1 MKLRLLSILLFV
13 AIAAVAA
20 QKGSKSEKPDN
31 SATKTTPMTVP
42 VLEKAA
48 PEQSDDNA
56 PIAMIAEFFS
66 LLEKGELDDAYAK
79 LMRGSKIAERPEEIR
94 QLKTK
99 TKEAI
104 NVFGGIEGFE
114 HVETKDVSTRLLR
127 CTYLSLGKE
136 FPLRWRFYFYRANR
150 IWRVIDLRVDDR
162 LASIF
167 EEPPEPPVPEG
178 KQ

>member
-1 MKLRLLSILLFV
+1 MKLRLVVVLFLACV
-13 AIAAVAA
+13 AAAAA
-20 QKGSKSEKPDN
+20 QKGSKNEKPDG
-31 SATKTTPMTVP
+31 ATKVTPMTVP
-42 VLEKAA
+42 TLEKAA
-48 PEQSDDNA
+48 PEQSEDNA
-56 PIAMIAEFFS
+56 PITMIAEFFS
-66 LLEKGELDDAYAK
+66 SLEKGELDDAYAK

-167 EEPPEPPVPEG
+167 EEPPEPLVPEG

>member
-1 MKLRLLSILLFV
+1 MNVRLVLLLVFACV
-13 AIAAVAA
+13 GVTHA
-20 QKGSKSEKPDN
+20 QKSSKAEKPDTT
-31 SATKTTPMTVP
+31 STKAAPMTVP
-42 VLEKAA
+42 AFEKAA
-48 PEQSDDNA
+48 PEQSEDNA
-56 PIAMIAEFFS
+56 PITMISAFFS
-66 LLEKGELDDAYAK
+66 SIEKGELDDAYAK

-104 NVFGGIEGFE
+104 GVFGGIEGFE
-114 HVETKDVSTRLLR
+114 HVETKDVSSRLLR

-150 IWRVIDLRVDDR
+150 VWRIIDLRVDDR
-162 LASIF
+162 LGSIF
-167 EEPPEPPVPEG
+167 EEPPEPAIPEG

>member
-1 MKLRLLSILLFV
+1 
-13 AIAAVAA
+13 
-20 QKGSKSEKPDN
+20 
-31 SATKTTPMTVP
+31 MTVP
-42 VLEKAA
+42 ALEKAA
-48 PEQSDDNA
+48 PEQSEDNA
-56 PIAMIAEFFS
+56 PLTMISAFFS
-66 LLEKGELDDAYAK
+66 SLEKGELDDAYAN

-104 NVFGGIEGFE
+104 GVFGGLQGFE

-127 CTYLSLGKE
+127 CTYLSLGRE

-150 IWRVIDLRVDDR
+150 VWRVIDLRVDDR

-167 EEPPEPPVPEG
+167 EEPPEPVPEG

>member
-1 MKLRLLSILLFV
+1 MKLLFAVVLLLGVSG
-13 AIAAVAA
+13 AVHGQKS
-20 QKGSKSEKPDN
+20 QKGEKADT
-31 SATKTTPMTVP
+31 SSTKLAPMSVP
-42 VLEKAA
+42 TFEKAA
-48 PEQSDDNA
+48 PAQSEDDA
-56 PIAMIAEFFS
+56 PLKMISAFFTS
-66 LLEKGELDDAYAK
+66 LEKGELDDAYAN

-104 NVFGGIEGFE
+104 GVFGGIEGFD
-114 HVETKDVSTRLLR
+114 HVETKDVSSRLLR

-162 LASIF
+162 LGSIF